1 MENNNNPQKDI
12 MEEKAFENGELLIPE
27 AEEPVEDTRKPKK
40 PIKFNFS
47 INKYYLKKSSYS
59 VAITA
64 IVVAA
69 VIVLN
74 ILVSALS
81 DRFVLEYDMTVEKEN
96 SISEDNIK
104 FLKKIEKDV
113 TVTFCAD
120 EEEYSSNMGYYA
132 YSLYGVSDN
141 AAVKY
146 YDQTVKLIKLYNSYN
161 KKIKVNF
168 VDTQSTEFT
177 AISKEYSDETLS
189 YGDIIVSAE
198 TNGNKRY
205 KKVGYND
212 IYYTAEDETYAM
224 YGYSI
229 KTVTGNNLETAVTSA
244 IAFVT
249 DEKEKNAAII
259 TGHSSLDYS
268 EKYKALLEENN
279 YKVSVINNPVITEIS
294 PDVNVLVIPA
304 ATKDFLESEIE
315 VISEFLDNGSKLGK
329 GLLVFADASSPY
341 LNNLYGFLEEWGI
354 SVGDGILF
362 ETDENNYIP
371 GDPTT
376 MGSYNSGNDDGISNM
391 QICISA
397 HNVPLNALFEQQN
410 FFEVKSLIETPDT
423 VVAAPTGVSADW
435 TPNDSYVK
443 KAYPTVLESA
453 KSSYNEDNEE
463 IASYV
468 TVFSSVDFLDS
479 EYNES
484 SSVSNKDITLFSANR
499 GAGAEDTGISFIF
512 KEITNESFADSVNEQ
527 TANIIRLIFV
537 VLLPIAVIIAG
548 VVVYF
553 RRRNS

>member
-47 INKYYLKKSSYS
+47 INKNKIKKSSYS

-81 DRFVLEYDMTVEKEN
+81 DRFVFEYDMTVEKEN

-198 TNGNKRY
+198 TNGNKRN

-212 IYYTAEDETYAM
+212 I
-224 YGYSI
+224 
-229 KTVTGNNLETAVTSA
+229 
-244 IAFVT
+244 
-249 DEKEKNAAII
+249 
-259 TGHSSLDYS
+259 
-268 EKYKALLEENN
+268 
-279 YKVSVINNPVITEIS
+279 
-294 PDVNVLVIPA
+294 
-304 ATKDFLESEIE
+304 
-315 VISEFLDNGSKLGK
+315 
-329 GLLVFADASSPY
+329 
-341 LNNLYGFLEEWGI
+341 
-354 SVGDGILF
+354 
-362 ETDENNYIP
+362 
-371 GDPTT
+371 
-376 MGSYNSGNDDGISNM
+376 
-391 QICISA
+391 
-397 HNVPLNALFEQQN
+397 
-410 FFEVKSLIETPDT
+410 
-423 VVAAPTGVSADW
+423 
-435 TPNDSYVK
+435 
-443 KAYPTVLESA
+443 
-453 KSSYNEDNEE
+453 
-463 IASYV
+463 
-468 TVFSSVDFLDS
+468 
-479 EYNES
+479 
-484 SSVSNKDITLFSANR
+484 
-499 GAGAEDTGISFIF
+499 
-512 KEITNESFADSVNEQ
+512 
-527 TANIIRLIFV
+527 
-537 VLLPIAVIIAG
+537 
-548 VVVYF
+548 
-553 RRRNS
+553 